1 MFKFYLT
8 ILIGFIITLNLSAQ
22 TTLVS
27 INCFGDNNEQLTSFT
42 LRIKGSKNTF
52 LADAENK
59 VQVNLNSGDVFTIS
73 HIGYETLTATYNGG
87 SQLNLILKSLNEKLE
102 NVIVLGTRNSV
113 RSKTISA
120 VPVDVFDIKSLAKI
134 LPQTSIN
141 DILNNVAPSFTAT
154 SQQISD
160 GSDHIDP
167 ATVRGLGTDQTLVL
181 VNGKRR
187 YTTALVNVN
196 GTVGRG
202 SVGTDLN
209 AIALNSIE
217 RIELLR
223 DGAAAQYGSDAVA
236 GVINITLKRVLNQG
250 SASIGLGANATS
262 FQALTQNT
270 LGDIYRGIPAKYVD
284 QNVVDG
290 YKFGA
295 NVNYGWALGK
305 KGSFIDFAFN
315 FEQREP
321 TSRSGERTGDLDG
334 RIGGDSAS
342 NALLKNLGITR
353 DAFKIRAG
361 QSRLTN
367 LQLVV
372 NGEIKFNPSSSAIL
386 YYNAI
391 LASRDG
397 NSAGFYRLPYQ
408 ATNIPAIYPK
418 GFLPEINSKIN
429 DFGVTF
435 GFKGKSK
442 SGWNYD
448 FSNVLGGNTFEF
460 IISNTLNVS
469 AWYADANSGA
479 AKQTTFKAGSLGF
492 YQNTSNIDIS
502 KNFREIF
509 NLAFGFESR
518 IESYEQI
525 AGEESSW
532 KNYANIN
539 GTVQSYTLADGKIG
553 RPAGGSQ
560 VFAGFL
566 PDNAL
571 QRGRFSQAAY
581 LDLEVNPTKEW
592 FLNGALR
599 FENYSDFGTNLS
611 YKLATRVK
619 LSDVVTLRASAS
631 TGFRAPS
638 LQQIYLAKTTSL
650 IQPNGSLVLA
660 ATLPNNSA
668 AATALGIPT
677 LRPELSNSISS
688 GITLKK
694 NSFSLTLDYF
704 ITNVTDR
711 IILTDNFSGSATGSS
726 QDMIIYQALLLNNAT
741 NANFMANALDMQVR
755 GFDFNTNY
763 KFLFSRDH
771 SLRLELATSITIR
784 EQIGNVKASDL
795 LKGREYIYLSPF
807 NANLVFNANPQSKG
821 FYSMDYR
828 WKKLNIYGK
837 LGYFGA
843 VTHIDVFSVPAA
855 TATQFGSAGWF
866 YKQLLDPKYVVD
878 LSVGYDITKMFRVSL
893 AVNNIF
899 DIYSD
904 LIDASKG
911 SFFQV
916 DTKVGS
922 STYNKI
928 IREYSARLT
937 GVTNSNSVNT
947 TNQLNYSRRV
957 SQIGLNG
964 RFVYL
969 TFAVNF

>member
-1 MFKFYLT
+1 MRKYFF
-8 ILIGFIITLNLSAQ
+8 IFLIGFISTLEMAAQSTAVTITCLN
-22 TTLVS
+22 
-27 INCFGDNNEQLTSFT
+27 DKNEPVHHFT
-42 LRIKGSKNTF
+42 VRIKGSKKVF
-52 LADAENK
+52 LGDGEGNAQA
-59 VQVNLNSGDVFTIS
+59 NLKPGDVITIS
-73 HIGYETLTATYNGG
+73 HIGHESQTVIYNGG
-87 SQLNLILKSLNEKLE
+87 PQFTVSLKPINDQLES
-102 NVIVLGTRNSV
+102 VVVLGTRNTV
-113 RSKTISA
+113 RSNTISA
-120 VPVDVFDIKSLAKI
+120 APVDVFDVKSLSKI
-134 LPQTSIN
+134 LPQTTIN
-141 DILNNVAPSFTAT
+141 DMLNNIAPSFTAT
-154 SQQISD
+154 TQQISD

-181 VNGKRR
+181 INGKRR

-209 AIALNSIE
+209 SIAPNSIE

-236 GVINITLKRVLNQG
+236 GVINITLKKELNRG
-250 SASIGLGANATS
+250 NASIGIGANATT
-262 FQALTQNT
+262 FQALTQKT
-270 LGDIYRGIPAKYVD
+270 LGNFYTGIAPQYIDKS
-284 QNVVDG
+284 VVDG
-290 YKFGA
+290 FKYGA
-295 NVNYGWALGK
+295 NVYYGWALGK

-321 TSRSGERTGDLDG
+321 TSRSGERTGNLDG
-334 RIGGDSAS
+334 RKAGDSAS
-342 NALLKNLGITR
+342 NALLTNLGITR
-353 DAFKIRAG
+353 DAFSIRAG

-372 NGEIKFNPSSSAIL
+372 NGEIKFNPSSSSTL

-391 LASRDG
+391 VSNRDG

-429 DFGVTF
+429 DFGVTV

-469 AWYADANSGA
+469 AWYADPNSA
-479 AKQTTFKAGSLGF
+479 VAKQTTFNAGSLSF

-502 KNFREIF
+502 KNFKEIL

-518 IESYEQI
+518 VESYEQK
-525 AGEESSW
+525 AGDEGSW

-539 GTVQSYTLADGKIG
+539 GTVQSFTLADGTSG
-553 RPAGGSQ
+553 RPAGGAQ

-581 LDLEVNPTKEW
+581 LDIEVNPTKEW
-592 FLNGALR
+592 LLNGALR

-619 LSDVVTLRASAS
+619 ISEIVSWRASAS

-650 IQPNGSLVLA
+650 VQSNGSLVLA

-668 AATALGIPT
+668 AAAALGIPT
-677 LRPELSNSISS
+677 LKPELSNSIST

-704 ITNVTDR
+704 VTNVKDR
-711 IILTDNFSGSATGSS
+711 IILTDNFSGSATGTT

-763 KFLFSRDH
+763 KFSFSRDH
-771 SLRLELATSITIR
+771 SLRLDLATTVTVR

-807 NANLVFNANPQSKG
+807 NANLVFNANPQTKG
-821 FYSMDYR
+821 FFSADYR
-828 WKKLNIYGK
+828 WKKLNIFGK
-837 LGYFGA
+837 LGYFGQ
-843 VTHIDVFSVPAA
+843 VTHIDVASVPTA

-866 YKQLLDPKYVVD
+866 YKQILNPKYVVD
-878 LSVGYDITKMFRVSL
+878 LSVGYDITDMFRVSL
-893 AVNNIF
+893 AVNNVF

-904 LIDASKG
+904 LIDAAKG

-922 STYNKI
+922 STYNTI

-937 GVTNSNSVNT
+937 GLTTSDAINSN
-947 TNQLNYSRRV
+947 NQLNYSRRV

-964 RFVYL
+964 RFVFL
-969 TFAVNF
+969 KFEVKF